1 MKRTIAA
8 LLAALLLLAAVP
20 VGAEEA
26 FPPAGEL
33 IPGIDVSVWQGEIN
47 FEQVRASGVRIV
59 YIRASAGQTTIDARF
74 RRNYAGFKA
83 QGLQIGLYHYLTART
98 QEQALEQARFFAET
112 IAGTQPDCRLAADF
126 ERTDGLTAQQ
136 ASDIV
141 LAFLEEVERLTGLD
155 VVLYSDAW
163 GARSLW
169 TAELTRYPLWVA
181 DYGASSP
188 EPNGKWSVWAGWQYT
203 DRGEVPGISG
213 NVDLD
218 RFTPL
223 MLLDSPTPTPG
234 PTPTPAP
241 SYTCVPVD
249 AQRYVVR
256 RGDTLSAIAQRFDV
270 GVNAIAARNGIE
282 NVNQIYAGQELF
294 IPVYK

>member
-1 MKRTIAA
+1 MGA
-8 LLAALLLLAAVP
+8 LFAALLLFSAALA
-20 VGAEEA
+20 GAEGGFA
-26 FPPAGEL
+26 PAGEL
-33 IPGIDVSVWQGEIN
+33 IPGIDVSVWQGEID
-47 FEQVRASGVRIV
+47 FAQVRASGVRIV

-98 QEQALEQARFFAET
+98 QEQAREQARFFAET

-181 DYGASSP
+181 NYGASSP